1 MHASVTAPDQKTL
14 HVKKISKKEIRISVS
29 DAIALALAKY
39 GVSEYSKKLDKLVS
53 TFAKDVS
60 VIVKKSHKKATVSGS
75 AKPAA
80 KAVKKPQRA
89 KKVATK
95 KS

>member
-1 MHASVTAPDQKTL
+1 M
-14 HVKKISKKEIRISVS
+14 KKISKKEIRISVS
-29 DAIALALAKY
+29 DAIAVALAKF

-53 TFAKDVS
+53 AFAKDVS
-60 VIVKKSHKKATVSGS
+60 VLVKKTHKKTTVDSS

-80 KAVKKPQRA
+80 KAVKKPRRV